1 MRRQRCNIVEGGLE
15 GRCPELRSL
24 WRSEGLIR
32 AGGEVVH
39 LTALKKML
47 LRDGCDRSWIEKTAL
62 EQVLSRG
69 RVQMWQGWEVRWGR

>member
-47 LRDGCDRSWIEKTAL
+47 LRDGCDRCSAG
-62 EQVLSRG
+62 G